1 MKLSESVYAVVR
13 LEIETGQLFVD
24 DLMTRDYFGGNNY
37 YNQESEEF
45 EANPRTELLL
55 KLLTRTYN
63 KKEDK

>member
-1 MKLSESVYAVVR
+1 
-13 LEIETGQLFVD
+13 
-24 DLMTRDYFGGNNY
+24 MTRDYFGGNNY